1 MEAEAAVNMGS
12 VQVQQADQVAEVVIL
27 VVVLVLQTNLLFQV
41 GLFMETL
48 VVAELMQLPIMD
60 QVAEV
65 VQVLLEPTDQVLL
78 EEQEVLA

>member
-1 MEAEAAVNMGS
+1 MEAEVAVNMGS

-48 VVAELMQLPIMD
+48 VVAELM
-60 QVAEV
+60 
-65 VQVLLEPTDQVLL
+65 
-78 EEQEVLA
+78 